1 MSTEKHR
8 VVRVINLYKTGDL
21 FICLIFMPK
30 SSKTENIYI
39 EIIKVTKKGNKNTLF
54 SYNNSIWYICLTFS
68 YKIDSKIHFYSYPT
82 NLPLSI
88 I

>member
-39 EIIKVTKKGNKNTLF
+39 EIIKVTRKEE
-54 SYNNSIWYICLTFS
+54 
-68 YKIDSKIHFYSYPT
+68 
-82 NLPLSI
+82 I